1 MTNANLILYTLLA
14 SAAVVGAVF
23 VVISRTAT
31 RGALGLGVVALAAAG
46 LVGAFANAPL
56 VAVALVL
63 LQGSVIAAVYLVGLM
78 IQPIRA
84 DSSTPGSEH
93 TADHALEPVPSSA
106 GRWLGLSA
114 VAVVV
119 VVLGIIVFETN
130 HNPNQAIQ
138 QAGLA
143 SADSLT
149 AAAPAVAADVESLTD
164 LLSRRHLV
172 SFSVIGFVLLA
183 ATLAL
188 VESNRADFLADS

>member
-119 VVLGIIVFETN
+119 AEDQSGFHRVQVGPFSDQAEVARVRALLEAEGYQPIVRN
-130 HNPNQAIQ
+130 
-138 QAGLA
+138 
-143 SADSLT
+143 
-149 AAAPAVAADVESLTD
+149 
-164 LLSRRHLV
+164 
-172 SFSVIGFVLLA
+172 
-183 ATLAL
+183 
-188 VESNRADFLADS
+188 